1 MNDEDE
7 ERVKEDVGFNF
18 FGLKKDETVE
28 NNKNIYQTDKIR
40 YDDSPKKREKTNS
53 QETPKKEVQ
62 VEVTSKVL
70 FEE

>member
-28 NNKNIYQTDKIR
+28 NNKNIYETDKIR

-53 QETPKKEVQ
+53 
-62 VEVTSKVL
+62 
-70 FEE
+70 